1 MTSENMTFYE
11 LSVITNTGFP
21 YYHLRVKD
29 PPKNVKLFLRFFDFS
44 ESKSDPVLNLDPVSS
59 FELNAGLVS
68 ALFEFARN
76 LDKKIEI
83 LEFNTNKEANHFDKD
98 SEYNG
103 DVLITTQTEPYLLH
117 KSVHQKMKLIYN
129 SIIVDKIP
137 LDSALEILQN
147 EEDLI
152 LDILM
157 DKEARDRIQANNYE
171 ISKLGYNL
179 LSEMKDYGL
188 NGICVTSFDLSPII
202 VFGKKY
208 SLNDIGKILR
218 HIGIFGEIS
227 PMEWIYRQ
235 SYLLQEQIWVYIIN
249 SGVGPTVNGLFESY
263 FYLLF
268 AEPQSYLGEFPGI
281 LATKFNQILG

>member
-1 MTSENMTFYE
+1 MTFYE

-21 YYHLRVKD
+21 YYQLRVKD

-44 ESKSDPVLNLDPVSS
+44 ENKSDPVLNLDPISS

-83 LEFNTNKEANHFDKD
+83 LEFNSNKEAKYFDKD
-98 SEYNG
+98 SKYNG
-103 DVLITTQTEPYLLH
+103 DVLITIQTEPYLLH
-117 KSVHQKMKLIYN
+117 KSVHQKIKLIYN

-152 LDILM
+152 LDILL
-157 DKEARDRIQANNYE
+157 DKEARDRIQTNTHE
-171 ISKLGYNL
+171 ISKLGNNL

-208 SLNDIGKILR
+208 SLNDTDTILR
-218 HIGIFGEIS
+218 HIGIFPEIP

-235 SYLLQEQIWVYIIN
+235 SFLSQEQIWVYIIK
-249 SGVGPTVNGLFESY
+249 SGVGPTVNGLFEPY

-268 AEPQSYLGEFPGI
+268 AEPQSYLGEFPGT
-281 LATKFNQILG
+281 LAAKFNQILG

>member
-1 MTSENMTFYE
+1 MTFYE

-21 YYHLRVKD
+21 YYHLHVKD
-29 PPKNVKLFLRFFDFS
+29 PPKNVTLFLRFFDFS
-44 ESKSDPVLNLDPVSS
+44 ENKSDPVLNLDPVSS

-83 LEFNTNKEANHFDKD
+83 LEFNSNNDTKYFDKD
-98 SEYNG
+98 SKYDG

-117 KSVHQKMKLIYN
+117 KSVHQKIKLIYN
-129 SIIVDKIP
+129 SIMVDKVP

-152 LDILM
+152 LDILL
-157 DKEARDRIQANNYE
+157 DKEARNRIQTNTHE
-171 ISKLGYNL
+171 LLDLGHNL

-188 NGICVTSFDLSPII
+188 NGICITSFDLSPII

-218 HIGIFGEIS
+218 HIGIFPEIS
-227 PMEWIYRQ
+227 PMEWISRQ
-235 SYLLQEQIWVYIIN
+235 SYLSQEQLWVYIIK

-268 AEPQSYLGEFPGI
+268 AEPQSYLGEFPGT

>member
-1 MTSENMTFYE
+1 MTFYE

-44 ESKSDPVLNLDPVSS
+44 ESKSDSVLNLDPVSS

-83 LEFNTNKEANHFDKD
+83 LEVNTNKEANNFDKD

-103 DVLITTQTEPYLLH
+103 DVLITTQTEPFLLH

-157 DKEARDRIQANNYE
+157 DKEARNRIQANNYE

-188 NGICVTSFDLSPII
+188 IGICVASFDLSAIKIPSLDSVNFVVTGVEYGDNDFTYEG
-202 VFGKKY
+202 VFNY
-208 SLNDIGKILR
+208 SDN
-218 HIGIFGEIS
+218 
-227 PMEWIYRQ
+227 
-235 SYLLQEQIWVYIIN
+235 
-249 SGVGPTVNGLFESY
+249 
-263 FYLLF
+263 
-268 AEPQSYLGEFPGI
+268 
-281 LATKFNQILG
+281 

>member
-1 MTSENMTFYE
+1 MTFYE

-21 YYHLRVKD
+21 YYHLHVKD

-44 ESKSDPVLNLDPVSS
+44 ESKSDSVLNLDPVSS

-83 LEFNTNKEANHFDKD
+83 LEFNTNKEANYFDKD

-157 DKEARDRIQANNYE
+157 DKEARNRIQASNYE

-188 NGICVTSFDLSPII
+188 NGICVASFDLSPII

-218 HIGIFGEIS
+218 HIGIFAEIS

-235 SYLLQEQIWVYIIN
+235 SYLSQEQIWVYIIN

-268 AEPQSYLGEFPGI
+268 AEPQSYLGEFPGT